1 MCPLQ
6 ADDNYGGERYPQNL
20 GLASLDSD
28 ASRHDARLSQLS
40 KQLFVANDDST
51 FEFTAI
57 GVPHDDG
64 GHKVLTEQIGST
76 KSLNAV
82 LGLGSTT
89 SLVFIDQSY
98 TWSRLCISEE
108 HFRQLFTR
116 MAVHPDFLHV
126 VRLFCEKTGPVEEG
140 FSSLFMH
147 MSERHDFSHDSISG
161 RDCSYYVGYNIKY
174 VAKHGRRYPSDPFSI
189 REVGVYQHFSSSDQQ
204 CRWVFLQAPNHLK
217 DRLRHNLECLDNR
230 SPTSQV
236 LQHSMLLVQLSED
249 WREYLMYLED
259 EFSKIVDRGFFT
271 NVKELHD
278 EGDVQAD
285 FSDLRKL
292 HILTD
297 KLLRLAHILK
307 MNIRLGR
314 QLKGGISDLKT
325 MSSPS
330 LQIGLGEM
338 QARLDGYVYGQE
350 MSLARIET
358 LIARSGGIGQ
368 LVQGIQDFRSNEAS
382 KHINHEMQRLTE
394 QGIKENGFIKRLTEQ
409 STKDTRSMMAIA
421 LISAIFLPATFLATL
436 FGSNF
441 LVYSER
447 ENALT
452 VASNLWVYVIMT
464 CAFSGSAVMLWVI
477 WRRRAMRGS
486 TSDPID
492 VA

>member
-57 GVPHDDG
+57 GVPHDG
-64 GHKVLTEQIGST
+64 
-76 KSLNAV
+76 N
-82 LGLGSTT
+82 
-89 SLVFIDQSY
+89 FIDQSY

-314 QLKGGISDLKT
+314 QLKDA
-325 MSSPS
+325 SS
-330 LQIGLGEM
+330 I
-338 QARLDGYVYGQE
+338 R
-350 MSLARIET
+350 RI
-358 LIARSGGIGQ
+358 R
-368 LVQGIQDFRSNEAS
+368 VQGIQDFRSNEAS

-421 LISAIFLPATFLATL
+421 LISAIFLPATFLAVSWLHTHK
-436 FGSNF
+436 
-441 LVYSER
+441 LV
-447 ENALT
+447 T
-452 VASNLWVYVIMT
+452 W
-464 CAFSGSAVMLWVI
+464 C
-477 WRRRAMRGS
+477 
-486 TSDPID
+486 D
-492 VA
+492 